1 MSIMFLSAKITHK
14 DRSVSWHRTAVDF
27 YTFALSCSTQPESVD
42 MFMVSL
48 QSKVALCQFMTKCY
62 I

>member
-1 MSIMFLSAKITHK
+1 MSIVFLSANITHK
-14 DRSVSWHRTAVDF
+14 DRSVSWHWTAVDC
-27 YTFALSCSTQPESVD
+27 YTFCTLWSTQPESVD

-48 QSKVALCQFMTKCY
+48 QSKMSLCQFMTKCY